1 MPFSDLG
8 QHASGLYGSGSK
20 WFNMNA
26 LVTEVFE
33 SYRYW
38 GYFPFSSPKQF
49 FPDLM
54 SVNWH
59 TDAPGSRERE
69 REMPPIW
76 MIFRDFS
83 DWGSHIGPFTDC

>member
-59 TDAPGSRERE
+59 TVLS
-69 REMPPIW
+69 
-76 MIFRDFS
+76 
-83 DWGSHIGPFTDC
+83 SHILCASNIGKLAHCLKFPHIACF